1 MKSRRKFFGK
11 QGEKQHKLQFL
22 FFYFFS
28 KLDTK
33 SSHIFPK
40 KKIKAHRFETP
51 CKKIKLN
58 IYFKKIFKTDQL
70 LNNIETVNMKKS
82 VKIILLIF
90 FIQGIG
96 KNSNKRV
103 LKSI

>member
-11 QGEKQHKLQFL
+11 QGEKQIKLQF
-22 FFYFFS
+22 FFFIFFKTRYKILTHFS
-28 KLDTK
+28 
-33 SSHIFPK
+33 K

-96 KNSNKRV
+96 KNSNTGAPKP
-103 LKSI
+103 I